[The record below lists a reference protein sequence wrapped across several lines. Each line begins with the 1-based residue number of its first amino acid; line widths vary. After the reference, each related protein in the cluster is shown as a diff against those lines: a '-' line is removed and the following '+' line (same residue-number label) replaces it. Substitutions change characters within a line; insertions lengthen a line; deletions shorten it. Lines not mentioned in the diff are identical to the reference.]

1 MSAPSVASGASRT
14 SVGARPG
21 RSGGRRVVTRA
32 VTGVGTVARL
42 HVRRDR
48 IRLAVWV
55 AGLVAVTGA
64 SANAVQGVY
73 ADAAE
78 RATYASTMDSSPAT
92 IAMSGPPVALES
104 LGGMTVFE
112 TNAIALV
119 GVALMAVFLTVRY
132 TRGEEELGRTELMRA
147 GVLGPRAPLTAAG
160 LLVAASSVLVG
171 AAIAAVFLLMGLPTA
186 GSVLFGAEVAATGVA
201 FTALSLVCAQVLSH
215 ARAATGLG
223 AVLVGAAF
231 AIRAVG
237 DVGGGTLSWFSPIGW
252 VQAAHP
258 FGDDRWWPLVI
269 PVAMAAAAA
278 YAAWRLDSMR
288 DVGGSLVA
296 QRLGPAT
303 ASPSL
308 ASVPAWAFR
317 MQRAG
322 VSGWAAGM
330 LLAGAALGSVGS
342 QVADMVR
349 GNEQMEKVFGGSG
362 EIVDEYFAMVALLL
376 GLLAAGFA
384 ASTVLRLRGEE
395 TSGRAEVLL
404 VAGVPRRRWM
414 IGWLAV
420 TTAATVGLAV
430 CGAIGAAVA
439 EAMSTGDASQLPR
452 IFGAMLV
459 PLPAVAVIAGLAA
472 ALAGLAPRVQHA
484 TWAVVAWA
492 FVTGWFGDLL
502 ELPGWAIDLSPFS
515 WVPEAPAEP
524 MGWAAWLVTLA
535 VAAVLTV
542 AGVEGLRRRDL
553 QAQ

>member
-1 MSAPSVASGASRT
+1 
-14 SVGARPG
+14 
-21 RSGGRRVVTRA
+21 
-32 VTGVGTVARL
+32 
-42 HVRRDR
+42 
-48 IRLAVWV
+48 
-55 AGLVAVTGA
+55 
-64 SANAVQGVY
+64 
-73 ADAAE
+73 
-78 RATYASTMDSSPAT
+78 
-92 IAMSGPPVALES
+92 
-104 LGGMTVFE
+104 
-112 TNAIALV
+112 
-119 GVALMAVFLTVRY
+119 
-132 TRGEEELGRTELMRA
+132 
-147 GVLGPRAPLTAAG
+147 VLG
-160 LLVAASSVLVG
+160 G
-171 AAIAAVFLLMGLPTA
+171 AAIAVVFLMLGLPSA

-376 GLLAAGFA
+376 GLLAAVFA

-542 AGVEGLRRRDL
+542 AGVEGLRRRAQQGQGYAGPVIERPIGSRSMRLIRPAASLVTATAIALALSGTPAAAAGEGDWTQYRKDATNNARVMTQQDIFTGALPTANEVRATPVVADGSIFVGNHDTGELQAFDLATGDL
-553 QAQ
+553 QWQSKAP